1 MKEYITI
8 SAELGI
14 SSGARRFVRDGDPL
28 TLRAKLNDY
37 ATQGYEFKG
46 TVPDPDG
53 EGTLIIM
60 ERNRICLCHE
70 PGELE

>member
-8 SAELGI
+8 RPEIQKMSRL
-14 SSGARRFVRDGDPL
+14 DDPL

-37 ATQGYEFKG
+37 AAQGYEFKG